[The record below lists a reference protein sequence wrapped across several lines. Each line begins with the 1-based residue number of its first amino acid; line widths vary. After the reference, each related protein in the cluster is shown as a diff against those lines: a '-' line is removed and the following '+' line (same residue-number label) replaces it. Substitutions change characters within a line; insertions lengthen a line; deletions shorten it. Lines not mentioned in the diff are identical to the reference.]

1 MAHGRMVDGNSKKN
15 LVCKYCEKL
24 FKGGGITRVKQYL
37 AYIKG
42 DTEMCKKVPPEV
54 SYEMKQ
60 HIEGFA
66 AKKRK
71 IQETLENQNPVQDLR
86 SVKMRFRKFQPP
98 TCHLQHGLLS
108 ARNSIFEVS

>member
-1 MAHGRMVDGNSKKN
+1 M
-15 LVCKYCEKL
+15 YCEKL

-66 AKKRK
+66 EKKRK
-71 IQETLENQNPVQDLR
+71 IQETLENQNPY
-86 SVKMRFRKFQPP
+86 
-98 TCHLQHGLLS
+98 GLGL
-108 ARNSIFEVS
+108 